1 MPIKVALI
9 GTGKIA
15 VANHIPGIGFC
26 RDAAVVALSD
36 PNPAALAEASAVTG
50 VTRTY
55 ADPFALLKDA
65 PVDAVIVATPNRF
78 HRELVV
84 AAADSGRHVLCEKPL
99 ALSVAE
105 ANEMVAAAE
114 RAGVRHM
121 TAFTYRFVPAMQY
134 MHHLVTSGA
143 IGTPW
148 HFRAQRFQDWDR
160 RAIGWRQRLS
170 EAGSGEIGDMLSH
183 RLDFAHLLVGPMRR
197 VTALTSQIWPTR
209 VDEAGIEH
217 PSDTEDWVGC
227 LAEFAS
233 GVTGV
238 FESVKTAT
246 GYAGG
251 VTSRDFCE
259 VNGSDGAVIYELSH
273 PLRVLRAGKGRQ
285 LFRGSRAARVQEDRR
300 FAPRQRGRRV
310 AGLPVRPGLRVH
322 RGHSRASRLPALV
335 HRRPSCAGSDGGHPD
350 IGHRASCGRPRRACR
365 CLTGWPR
372 ELPTPRQRPGPGHIA
387 CRGGTWARFRP
398 RRASGLRPW
407 RQCWGPA

>member
-15 VANHIPGIGFC
+15 VANHIPGIALC
-26 RDAAVVALSD
+26 RDAEVVALSD
-36 PNPAALAEASAVTG
+36 PNPAALAEASSVTG

-65 PVDAVIVATPNRF
+65 PVDAVIIATPNRF
-78 HRELVV
+78 HHDLAV

-99 ALSVAE
+99 AMSVAE
-105 ANEMVAAAE
+105 AEAMVGAAE

-160 RAIGWRQRLS
+160 RAIGWRQRLA

-183 RLDFAHLLVGPMRR
+183 RLDFGHFLVGPMRR
-197 VTALTSQIWPTR
+197 IVALTSQIWPTR
-209 VDEAGIEH
+209 VDDAGIEH
-217 PSDTEDWVGC
+217 ISDTEDWVGC

-259 VNGSDGAVIYELSH
+259 VNGSQGAVIYELSH
-273 PLRVLRAGKGRQ
+273 PLRVLRAAKGGNHVEEVVPAE
-285 LFRGSRAARVQEDRR
+285 FRKIAGSPRDTQADAWQGFRYDQDFEFIEAIHGHRACRPSFIDGLRVQEVM
-300 FAPRQRGRRV
+300 AAIQTS
-310 AGLPVRPGLRVH
+310 A
-322 RGHSRASRLPALV
+322 AE
-335 HRRPSCAGSDGGHPD
+335 
-350 IGHRASCGRPRRACR
+350 HRAVA
-365 CLTGWPR
+365 L
-372 ELPTPRQRPGPGHIA
+372 EGH
-387 CRGGTWARFRP
+387 ARV
-398 RRASGLRPW
+398 
-407 RQCWGPA
+407 